1 MVPSPTAWRILILP
15 GNPAFLLER
24 VEPRRL
30 PLWLSPL
37 GQPLGARWMS
47 LVGSGHSSA
56 AHDLYRYSFLR
67 QAYQQIYTGQSAL
80 PSVRSEEGLE
90 TFYHLVDRALSPSLL
105 LKA

>member
-1 MVPSPTAWRILILP
+1 MVPSTTVWRILIVP
-15 GNPAFLLER
+15 RNPAFLLKR

-37 GQPLGARWMS
+37 GQPLGARWMP

-56 AHDLYRYSFLR
+56 AHDLYRYFFLR
-67 QAYQQIYTGQSAL
+67 QAYQQLYTGQSAL
-80 PSVRSEEGLE
+80 PSVRPEEGLE

>member
-1 MVPSPTAWRILILP
+1 MVPPTTARRIPILP
-15 GNPAFLLER
+15 RNPTFLLKR

-37 GQPLGARWMS
+37 GTRWMS
-47 LVGSGHSSA
+47 RVGSGHPSA
-56 AHDLYRYSFLR
+56 VYDLYRYYFLR
-67 QAYQQIYTGQSAL
+67 GAYHQLYTGQSAL
-80 PSVRSEEGLE
+80 PSIRPEEGLE

>member
-1 MVPSPTAWRILILP
+1 MVPSTTVWRILIVP
-15 GNPAFLLER
+15 RNPAFLLKR

-37 GQPLGARWMS
+37 GQQLGARWMP

-56 AHDLYRYSFLR
+56 AHDLYRYIFLR
-67 QAYQQIYTGQSAL
+67 QAYQQLYTGQSAL
-80 PSVRSEEGLE
+80 PNVRPEEGLE